1 MRQLKNNAQAL
12 FLYFNNVNI
21 SQKAIKE
28 IDLKMSSITS
38 NFKFLSLLVENL
50 FFEDIIKEK
59 LKNSRYC
66 H

>member
-1 MRQLKNNAQAL
+1 MLKL
-12 FLYFNNVNI
+12 SFYILIMYVNI